1 MLKNLSQSQKA
12 IQRVVFKLYERW
24 GDKKNKY
31 QLIIFLIKNPQN
43 SSKEEKQLISTLIAY
58 KNNSE
63 EFEPNLQMIS
73 NLFEQ
78 YIEQKKEMLTELT
91 AGKVQKA
98 NQIKNILIQQNN
110 SIKDEINTSYENILT
125 SSAIREKENIDQLI
139 SSKKFK
145 LAHEFLNSSEVLA
158 PQHEYYKNKINHL
171 ALNFEKEN
179 IDQLISSKKFK
190 LAHEYLNSSEILAP
204 QHKYYKNK
212 IDHLALNFEK
222 QQQILDLFEKE
233 LSDEIL
239 KDQMLALWKE
249 LELPSKDMQYLIS
262 EVSAKVIQLIDDKKL
277 YQAEKIIKD
286 ILIHLQLFP
295 EALHVSLLAKKESS
309 FKKMISDIQQLIN
322 SKRFDEAFQYLETYE
337 LTGSQAIDL
346 SNKIEKSSRGE
357 EIKTEIINKINE
369 KSFSD
374 AYRLIKN
381 TMFSNK
387 DNKEINETLI
397 TVLKNT
403 LEVDEIDS
411 DQAMAIICD
420 KQFQLISA
428 RAGSGKTT
436 TLINKVKLLISLNK
450 IDLSEYLFLVFNNKI
465 RKEISKKIAAT
476 FSINED
482 EVKNTNVH
490 TFHSFAGRVGS
501 SSFQGYSLAE
511 GEAQSQLY
519 RKCFQECLKNSNFNS
534 LYRKYLTT
542 IVNPQ
547 GDDIDKFDRTNY
559 GSDEEYF
566 AARSGARLLTLN
578 NINVKSL
585 GEKLIGDFFFEHQT
599 TYTYEPTRITKDNK
613 IYRPDFYINNLT
625 DTENKKIYIELWGI
639 YKDEFNNS
647 QSAPFDISDY
657 RRERLKKLDYWKENE
672 WNSYLVEFFMDDIY
686 KNNLNPHKDFLAFKE
701 NFFEVIKNKL
711 EPVIGK
717 KFRRLSETEIM
728 EKVSKL
734 FESKILASLMSYIQN
749 VRNNQI
755 KPEELNAKIDEFNE
769 HLTSRSK
776 AFLDLGHQ
784 FRAAIWKEKQSAKL
798 IEFVDSVDMAGKS
811 IEQEGIELI
820 KNKKY
825 LFVDEFQDTN
835 FGFLNI
841 VKAIVKS
848 NPSIHVICVGD
859 DWQSINSFMGARTSI
874 YHSLD
879 KYLPGLEKN
888 QILTN
893 YRSGSSIVNYGN
905 SVMKGLGEP
914 SKSSMD
920 FGSIH
925 YIDIFNVRNSEGF
938 NIYIDSDKNKY
949 DDGFKLQRYHKS
961 LFCLIKYEISKYID
975 TNSSKSIYDI
985 PKNAKLLI
993 LSRNKKINHESIE
1006 YALLP
1011 IVLNT
1016 LTKYFLSIGYKE
1028 DRQEIYSR
1036 LNGLISYS
1044 SIHAI
1049 KGGEADAVFLIEAN
1063 ANNMPMQH
1071 PDRELSTIFWDNPR
1085 TSDAEADAEE
1095 RRLYYVAVTRAKNSL
1110 YVVASAS
1117 EKSMFMS
1124 DKSFTSIENFN
1135 TS

>member
-1 MLKNLSQSQKA
+1 MSQNLSQSQKA
-12 IQRVVFKLYERW
+12 IQRIIFKLYERW
-24 GDKKNKY
+24 GDIENKHK
-31 QLIIFLIKNPQN
+31 LIISLIESPQE
-43 SSKEEKQLISTLIAY
+43 SSKEERQLISALIAI

-63 EFEPNLQMIS
+63 EFESNLQLIS

-78 YIEQKKEMLTELT
+78 YIDKKIEMLDELA
-91 AGKVQKA
+91 AGKVLKA
-98 NQIKNILIQQNN
+98 DEIKNRLIQQNN
-110 SIKDEINTSYENILT
+110 SIKDEINTAYENIFT
-125 SSAIREKENIDQLI
+125 SSAVKAKEHINQLI

-145 LAHEFLNSSEVLA
+145 LARDFLNSSEF
-158 PQHEYYKNKINHL
+158 L
-171 ALNFEKEN
+171 ALQNE
-179 IDQLISSKKFK
+179 
-190 LAHEYLNSSEILAP
+190 
-204 QHKYYKNK
+204 YYKNK
-212 IDHLALNFEK
+212 IDHLSINFEK
-222 QQQILDLFEKE
+222 QQQILDLLERE
-233 LSDEIL
+233 LTDEIL
-239 KDQMLALWKE
+239 KDQMLTLWKK
-249 LELPSKDMQYLIS
+249 LDLPSTDMQYLIS
-262 EVSAKVIQLIDDKKL
+262 KVSAKVIELIDNKKL

-295 EALHVSLLAKKESS
+295 EALHVSLLTKKESS
-309 FKKMISDIQQLIN
+309 FNKMIFDIQQLIN
-322 SKRFDEAFQYLETYE
+322 SKKFDEASQYLETYE
-337 LTGSQAIDL
+337 LQDLQAIDL
-346 SNKIEKSSRGE
+346 SNKIKQSSRAE
-357 EIKTEIINKINE
+357 EIKTEIMQKIHN

-374 AYRLIKN
+374 VYGLIKN
-381 TMFSNK
+381 TMFSSD
-387 DNKEINETLI
+387 DNKAINETLI
-397 TVLKNT
+397 TALKEI

-436 TLINKVKLLISLNK
+436 TLINKVKLLKSTSK
-450 IDLSEYLFLVFNNKI
+450 IDLSEYLFLVFNNKV
-465 RKEISKKIAAT
+465 RKEISQKVAVT
-476 FSINED
+476 FGINVD

-490 TFHSFAGRVGS
+490 TFHSFAGRIS
-501 SSFQGYSLAE
+501 SGALQGYSLAE

-519 RKCFQECLKNSNFNS
+519 KKCFQECLKNSNFNS
-534 LYRKYLTT
+534 LYRKYLLT

-547 GDDIDKFDRTNY
+547 ENDIDKFDRANY
-559 GSDEEYF
+559 ESDEEYF
-566 AARSGARLLTLN
+566 SARSSARLLTLN

-585 GEKLIGDFFFEHQT
+585 GEKLIGDFFFEHET
-599 TYTYEPTRITKDNK
+599 AYTYEPTRITTDNK

-625 DTENKKIYIELWGI
+625 DTENKKIYIELWGV
-639 YKDEFNNS
+639 YKDGFNDS
-647 QSAPFDISDY
+647 HPAPFDISDY
-657 RRERLKKLDYWKENE
+657 RRERLKKLDYWKENK

-686 KNNLNPHKDFLAFKE
+686 KKNLNPHEDFLAFKE
-701 NFFEVIKNKL
+701 NFYEVIKNKL
-711 EPVIGK
+711 EPVIGR
-717 KFRRLSETEIM
+717 KFRRLSEAQVM

-755 KPEELNAKIDEFNE
+755 KPEELNEKIDKFNE

-784 FRAAIWKEKQSAKL
+784 FRVAIRREKQSAKL

-811 IEQEGIELI
+811 IEQEDIELI

-841 VKAIVKS
+841 IKAIIKS
-848 NPSIHVICVGD
+848 NPSMHIICVGD

-879 KYLPGLEKN
+879 EYLPGLERN

-893 YRSGSSIVNYGN
+893 YRSGRSIVDYGN

-925 YIDIFNVRNSEGF
+925 YIDIFNVRNSEEF
-938 NIYIDSDKNKY
+938 NIYIDSEKNKY

-961 LFCLIKYEISKYID
+961 LFCLIKYEINKYID
-975 TNSSKSIYDI
+975 ADTSKSIYDI

-993 LSRNKKINHESIE
+993 LSRNKQINHESIE

-1028 DRQEIYSR
+1028 DHQEIYAR

-1071 PDRELSTIFWDNPR
+1071 PDRELSSIFWDNPK

-1095 RRLYYVAVTRAKNSL
+1095 RRLYYVAVTRAKSSL
-1110 YVVASAS
+1110 YVIASAS

-1124 DKSFTSIENFN
+1124 NKPFIQLEKFEIS
-1135 TS
+1135 